1 MTLIHINK
9 GKAYG
14 RQGKASTGLILLKND
29 YSRPH
34 ESIFVWKRRLFLRRV
49 WPTVLTYPEKTSP
62 KTHLFKNA
70 LQSEWRSLK
79 TVATRLRV
87 DGRKRKFSSTI
98 MSSTIYF
105 WHDACSVRN
114 AIVFPLFSV
123 FVWTGEKDSITL
135 RAKAYCFWKRWKI
148 ISVFKNNRIR
158 VDGTMVKTRRKTV
171 ILLSCHNLH
180 RSPIIIQRGQLHSP
194 CHV

>member
-1 MTLIHINK
+1 MTLIHISK

-14 RQGKASTGLILLKND
+14 RQGKASTGLILLKHD

-34 ESIFVWKRRLFLRRV
+34 ESIFVWKRRLFFPAGLPYRV
-49 WPTVLTYPEKTSP
+49 THVSGENVTENASFRKRSP
-62 KTHLFKNA
+62 
-70 LQSEWRSLK
+70 EWRSLK
-79 TVATRLRV
+79 TLATRLRV
-87 DGRKRKFSSTI
+87 NGRKQTFSRTI
-98 MSSTIYF
+98 MSSIIYF
-105 WHDACSVRN
+105 YHDACSVRN

-135 RAKAYCFWKRWKI
+135 RARAYCFWKRWKI

-171 ILLSCHNLH
+171 ILLSFHIWHC
-180 RSPIIIQRGQLHSP
+180 SPISSLLHSRF
-194 CHV
+194 